1 MLGIIR
7 YRNVVDPSTGP
18 IIRLTSWKNDHN
30 ILGEYYD
37 SVAYLHP
44 TLCIPKS
51 TEIYANGAG
60 GGASKFKIVAIQK
73 AISEALERWA
83 FFQLSVDSQAEQ
95 RRLGLD
101 VDPTSTGFACN
112 PSLFEFK
119 VRKKAKEE
127 AIERWAVFN
136 WWRNKLPI
144 EIFLMSDECVEFEII
159 TPFLDIKVFVS
170 ARRSLNGTYT
180 YGFSASDRASYRREQ
195 AWIEQARNIEAL
207 SRTSS
212 NLNPLFIGDKRLLY
226 FSKEIGFKDFLEK
239 LKSSST
245 IHQIPEKPKILV
257 DSEVKGPWSN
267 YCRVWRTLFEG
278 GETWRHSTDEKIFL
292 F

>member
-101 VDPTSTGFACN
+101 VDPTSTG
-112 PSLFEFK
+112 E
-119 VRKKAKEE
+119 RKLK
-127 AIERWAVFN
+127 
-136 WWRNKLPI
+136 
-144 EIFLMSDECVEFEII
+144 
-159 TPFLDIKVFVS
+159 
-170 ARRSLNGTYT
+170 
-180 YGFSASDRASYRREQ
+180 
-195 AWIEQARNIEAL
+195 
-207 SRTSS
+207 
-212 NLNPLFIGDKRLLY
+212 KRLLNDGLCL
-226 FSKEIGFKDFLEK
+226 I
-239 LKSSST
+239 
-245 IHQIPEKPKILV
+245 
-257 DSEVKGPWSN
+257 
-267 YCRVWRTLFEG
+267 G
-278 GETWRHSTDEKIFL
+278 GEINFQLKF